1 MGGAESAGDGLLC
14 VEVVCS
20 TGPRH
25 IDAVPLR
32 LPAGSTVGQAV
43 ERSGLLQR
51 YPALAADAGLV
62 CAVWGKSAAG
72 DAPLHDGDR
81 IALCRSLQVDPKE
94 ARRLRYRAQGQ
105 RKRQPRQRVR
115 GVSAPSSSSSSST
128 SASAGQ
134 EPEGA

>member
-1 MGGAESAGDGLLC
+1 MGGADSAGAGLLC

-20 TGPRH
+20 IGPRQ

-62 CAVWGKSAAG
+62 CAVWGRSAAD

-94 ARRLRYRAQGQ
+94 ARRLRYRAQGL

-115 GVSAPSSSSSSST
+115 GVSAAAT
-128 SASAGQ
+128 AGQ
-134 EPEGA
+134 EPGGA